1 MKYSALILAAVTAAV
16 TIFGCTAEDPP
27 TLLGTLE
34 RDRLELVAES
44 QEPVVEIAVTEGQR
58 VVAGQV
64 LLRLDPATF
73 EQRLAQARAGV
84 AQAERRLAE
93 LVTGPRREQI
103 LAARARLAGAEAR
116 LTAARREFE
125 RVADLV
131 GRRLLPENDLD
142 NSRAARDT
150 AEADASAAR
159 EALLELERG
168 TRSEVLDQ
176 AGAALDAARAQLAE
190 VEVSTQRL
198 TVRAPRD
205 GLIEALPYELGERP
219 PRGAPVVVM
228 LADGQPYARVFVPE
242 PVRASIAAGTEA
254 TIRISASERTWAG
267 QVRYVA
273 SDAAF
278 TPYYALNER
287 DRSRLS
293 YLAEVVLTQD
303 EARDLPTGVP
313 VEVTLGSG
321 GRGR

>member
-1 MKYSALILAAVTAAV
+1 MRHIALVLVAVVAV
-16 TIFGCTAEDPP
+16 GCTAEDPP
-27 TLLGTLE
+27 HLLGTLE
-34 RDRLELVAES
+34 RDRIELVAES
-44 QEPVVEIAVTEGQR
+44 QEPIVQIAVNEGQHVVE
-58 VVAGQV
+58 GQV
-64 LLRLDPATF
+64 LVRLETAAFD
-73 EQRLAQARAGV
+73 QRLAQGRAGV
-84 AQAERRLAE
+84 AQAEQSLAE
-93 LVTGPRREQI
+93 LVKGPRREQI

-116 LTAARREFE
+116 LVATRREFE

-131 GRRLLPENDLD
+131 GRRLLPESDLD

-159 EALLELERG
+159 EELLELERG
-168 TRSEVLDQ
+168 TRSEIVDQ
-176 AGAALDAARAQLAE
+176 ARAVLDAARAKLAE
-190 VEVSTQRL
+190 VEVSTDRL
-198 TVRAPRD
+198 VVRAPRD
-205 GLIEALPYELGERP
+205 GIIEALPYELGERP

-228 LADGQPYARVFVPE
+228 LADGQPYARIFVPE
-242 PVRASIAAGTEA
+242 PVRAGIAAGTEA
-254 TIRISASERTWAG
+254 AVRISASEQVWAG

-321 GRGR
+321 VSGR

>member
-1 MKYSALILAAVTAAV
+1 MMRVAIIAVLVV
-16 TIFGCTAEDPP
+16 TVGCAGEQPP
-27 TLLGTLE
+27 QFLGTLE
-34 RDRLELVAES
+34 RDRLELIAES
-44 QEPVVEIAVTEGQR
+44 QEPIVETPVTEGQR

-64 LLRLDPATF
+64 LLRLDPAAF

-131 GRRLLPENDLD
+131 GRRLLPESELD
-142 NSRAARDT
+142 NSRAARGT
-150 AEADASAAR
+150 AEADADAAR

-168 TRSEVLDQ
+168 TRSEVVDQ
-176 AGAALDAARAQLAE
+176 ARAALDAARAQLAE
-190 VEVSTQRL
+190 LEVSTDRL
-198 TVRAPRD
+198 VVRAPRE
-205 GLIEALPYELGERP
+205 GVVEALPYELGERP

-228 LADGQPYARVFVPE
+228 LADGRPYARVFVPE
-242 PVRASIAAGTEA
+242 PVRARIAAGTSA
-254 TIRISASERTWAG
+254 TVRIDGSARGWTGEF
-267 QVRYVA
+267 RYVA
-273 SDAAF
+273 SEAAF

-287 DRSRLS
+287 DRNRLS

-303 EARDLPTGVP
+303 EARDLPTGMP
-313 VEVTLGSG
+313 VEVTLGAEADEP
-321 GRGR
+321 